1 MDVTVL
7 MTDSKGKIERDLD
20 MVVEGSK
27 KKKKG
32 YTLSEDGIYGYE
44 QKLSNIFSDLNSK

>member
-27 KKKKG
+27 KKKKATH
-32 YTLSEDGIYGYE
+32 Y
-44 QKLSNIFSDLNSK
+44 QKMEYMVMNKSCQTYSVT

>member
-27 KKKKG
+27 KKR
-32 YTLSEDGIYGYE
+32 LHIIRRW
-44 QKLSNIFSDLNSK
+44 NIWL

>member
-7 MTDSKGKIERDLD
+7 ITDSKGKIERHLN
-20 MVVEGSK
+20 MVVERS

-44 QKLSNIFSDLNSK
+44 QKLSNTFSDLNSK